1 MGRKDLF
8 DINSFLHSGALA
20 PAKEWKGYPKYN
32 FVGGHNDND
41 SIPVK
46 GLKESIEKITLSLNS
61 VLEKFSLL
69 L

>member
-32 FVGGHNDND
+32 FIGGLNDND

-46 GLKESIEKITLSLNS
+46 DLKKST
-61 VLEKFSLL
+61 VFQ
-69 L
+69 